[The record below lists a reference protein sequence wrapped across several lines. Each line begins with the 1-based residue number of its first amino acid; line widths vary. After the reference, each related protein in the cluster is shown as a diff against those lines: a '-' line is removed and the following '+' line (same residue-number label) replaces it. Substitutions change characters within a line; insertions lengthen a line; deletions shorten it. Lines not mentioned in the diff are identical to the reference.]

1 MDMRASLAKNCAV
14 KQQEYDERNKL
25 QKQEMEAIGETITM
39 LNSDDALELF
49 KKTLPSASS
58 FIQISLTSRSKLR
71 RALLSGHHVKSHHS
85 MLVALQ
91 SSTGGFEKV
100 AAMVDGMVGVLESEQ
115 ASDDKQDAWC
125 LAELDKAEAEAKAAE
140 TDLGDVQ
147 AKVEEEQGAVEAIT
161 EQIAQLKEGLVEL
174 DKNVA
179 EATEQRKKEHQEYID
194 CSTAN
199 QAAVDLLGQAK
210 NRMAKFYNPAMYK
223 EPPKEN
229 EEFFAQVAM
238 HTAVARP
245 DAGSFLQYRKA
256 EGGGGVIQMMDQMIK
271 DAELDAA
278 EAKHEEEQSQK
289 DYEEDMMEAK
299 LKREDDSKLIV
310 SQESEKSEKV
320 SALEDFKEQ
329 KRSKT
334 GALDILKAKIDNLH
348 KTCDA
353 LVEHYAAIK
362 EERKK
367 EEEGLKASKMVLAGA
382 KVGFLQQR

>member
-229 EEFFAQVAM
+229 
-238 HTAVARP
+238 R
-245 DAGSFLQYRKA
+245 SFSPRSPCTPLSRGRTLGASCSTGRRK
-256 EGGGGVIQMMDQMIK
+256 
-271 DAELDAA
+271 
-278 EAKHEEEQSQK
+278 
-289 DYEEDMMEAK
+289 
-299 LKREDDSKLIV
+299 
-310 SQESEKSEKV
+310 
-320 SALEDFKEQ
+320 
-329 KRSKT
+329 
-334 GALDILKAKIDNLH
+334 GA
-348 KTCDA
+348 
-353 LVEHYAAIK
+353 
-362 EERKK
+362 
-367 EEEGLKASKMVLAGA
+367 
-382 KVGFLQQR
+382 